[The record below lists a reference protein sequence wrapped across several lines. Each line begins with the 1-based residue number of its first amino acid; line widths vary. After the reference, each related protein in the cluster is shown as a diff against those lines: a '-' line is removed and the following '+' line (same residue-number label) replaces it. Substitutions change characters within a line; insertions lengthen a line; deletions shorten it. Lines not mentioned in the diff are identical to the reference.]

1 MSTKGTEDI
10 EKKLSGDSSNNQ
22 DNPLQVG
29 LNLFLYDGVDAL
41 ASMVQEYFTP
51 KRVDSKYQYGICL
64 HTEKTDDP
72 EKIRAW
78 VRIPT
83 EHSMIPVPRSNAD
96 YDIFSMH
103 AEFIAT
109 KDSLASEPVQGQV
122 LKVSLKNPGI
132 NVGYQT
138 GEISEVLDSN
148 VSFVAGGVGKASETF
163 ETCFF
168 AGEPPSFV
176 LPAAGETPSGGA
188 SAGSNIPTFKSSVA
202 NTAGVEC
209 GKVYK
214 FADFAAQDLANMK
227 TSQAGINLIHSMEGF
242 REAPYTDA
250 NKRKLWT
257 VGYGSK
263 IDRRDSDGAERFAIY
278 KRFAVANGSTAA
290 DADAYKAKLKKEQ
303 ANAMFLRDLVAFE
316 DKVKSL
322 FKGVKLRQTQ
332 FDALVSVVYN
342 AGTVYNT
349 LKNAI
354 KRNPDDPGIAVAFTT
369 HAITAEGKP
378 LAGLIKRRQRELDL
392 YFGKVSSA
400 EMKRLT
406 AAKTAPDATKKAA
419 QRTLGQVQQ
428 A

>member
-1 MSTKGTEDI
+1 MSTEDI

-51 KRVDSKYQYGICL
+51 KRVESKYQYGICL

-148 VSFVAGGVGKASETF
+148 VSFV
-163 ETCFF
+163 
-168 AGEPPSFV
+168 P
-176 LPAAGETPSGGA
+176 
-188 SAGSNIPTFKSSVA
+188 
-202 NTAGVEC
+202 C
-209 GKVYK
+209 G
-214 FADFAAQDLANMK
+214 FL
-227 TSQAGINLIHSMEGF
+227 
-242 REAPYTDA
+242 
-250 NKRKLWT
+250 
-257 VGYGSK
+257 
-263 IDRRDSDGAERFAIY
+263 FAIY
-278 KRFAVANGSTAA
+278 FPTICS
-290 DADAYKAKLKKEQ
+290 
-303 ANAMFLRDLVAFE
+303 FE
-316 DKVKSL
+316 VKID
-322 FKGVKLRQTQ
+322 FKP
-332 FDALVSVVYN
+332 FS
-342 AGTVYNT
+342 
-349 LKNAI
+349 
-354 KRNPDDPGIAVAFTT
+354 
-369 HAITAEGKP
+369 
-378 LAGLIKRRQRELDL
+378 
-392 YFGKVSSA
+392 
-400 EMKRLT
+400 
-406 AAKTAPDATKKAA
+406 
-419 QRTLGQVQQ
+419 
-428 A
+428 

>member
-1 MSTKGTEDI
+1 MSTEDL
-10 EKKLSGDSSNNQ
+10 EKQLSGDRSNNQ

-51 KRVDSKYQYGICL
+51 TGKDSTYQYGICL
-64 HTEKTDDP
+64 HTEETDDP

-83 EHSMIPVPRSNAD
+83 EHGMIPVPRSKED

-103 AEFIAT
+103 AEVIAS
-109 KDSLASEPVQGQV
+109 KESLAGSSPVQGQV

-138 GEISEVLDSN
+138 GEITEVMDSN

-168 AGEPPSFV
+168 AGEPPSYV
-176 LPAAGETPSGGA
+176 LPPSGETPSGGD
-188 SAGSNIPTFKSSVA
+188 SPENNVPTFKSSVA

-263 IDRRDSDGAERFAIY
+263 IDRRDADGAERFAIY
-278 KRFAVANGSTAA
+278 KIFAIANGSTAA
-290 DADAYKAKLKKEQ
+290 EADAYKAKLNKHQ
-303 ANAMFLRDLVAFE
+303 ANAMFVRDLGTFE
-316 DKVKSL
+316 DKVKDL
-322 FKGVKLRQTQ
+322 FRGVKLRQTQ

-354 KRNPDDPGIAVAFTT
+354 KRNPDDPGIGAAFAT

-378 LAGLIKRRQRELDL
+378 LRGLIKRRQRELDL
-392 YFGKVSSA
+392 YFGKVSAA
-400 EMKRLT
+400 EMRRLT
-406 AAKTAPDATKKAA
+406 AAKTAADSNVEA
-419 QRTLGQVQQ
+419 QRTLGQVTE